1 MKTSLF
7 VIVFCAAVLAAAG
20 SVKADGVPTNDPKM
34 VPLTGNAGGCG
45 STPITLLPFTFMVDS
60 SGDSTT
66 TGECFSNTSGVPI
79 NSLQVTTSLPA
90 VQNNPC
96 NSTLYDFTES
106 GDLFANDSCNF
117 NSQTKLLTVTFF
129 GTGGNFPGVPVK
141 TDFFM
146 DMAGWSSD
154 QSFVGLANPPLPE
167 PGSALLLSVGLA
179 ALVAVRPRKSA
190 V

>member
-7 VIVFCAAVLAAAG
+7 LVVICAAMLAVAAPA
-20 SVKADGVPTNDPKM
+20 KADGVSAGDPKM
-34 VPLTGNAGGCG
+34 IPLAGSAGGCG
-45 STPITLLPFTFMVDS
+45 STPITLAPFTFMVDS

-66 TGECFSNTSGVPI
+66 VGECFLNSSGVPI

-106 GDLFANDSCNF
+106 GDLFADDSCSF

-129 GTGGNFPGVPVK
+129 GTGGNFPGVPVG
-141 TDFFM
+141 TDFYM
-146 DMAGWSSD
+146 DMAGWGSD
-154 QSFVGLANPPLPE
+154 QSFTGAANPPMPE
-167 PGSALLLSVGLA
+167 PGSALLLSMGLA
-179 ALVAVRPRKSA
+179 ALIAIRPRKLA
-190 V
+190 A

>member
-7 VIVFCAAVLAAAG
+7 LIICAAILAAATP
-20 SVKADGVPTNDPKM
+20 VKADGVSAGDPKM

-45 STPITLLPFTFMVDS
+45 STPITLAPFTFMVDS
-60 SGDSTT
+60 SGAGTT
-66 TGECFSNTSGVPI
+66 AGECFLNSSVVPI

-96 NSTLYDFTES
+96 NSTLYQFTES
-106 GDLFANDSCNF
+106 GDLFADNSCSF

-129 GTGGNFPGVPVK
+129 GTGGNFPGVPAG

-154 QSFVGLANPPLPE
+154 QSFTGQANPPMPE
-167 PGSALLLSVGLA
+167 PGSALLLSMGLA
-179 ALVAVRPRKSA
+179 ALIAVRPRKSA
-190 V
+190 A